1 VHSIGYTDRSDV
13 ARQIDVQVALVLNG
27 VAALRLDPDCR
38 PRHRSVGSHSIGLF
52 DQSVDTRKAV
62 ELRQIDCFLAV
73 ATDLHFGKAAQRLSL
88 AQSSV
93 SEAIRSLEQEV
104 GGQLL
109 VRTSRR
115 VQLTPLGEKFRLGV
129 EPAALVL
136 HATLDDCR
144 KTALGQANRLRIGFL
159 GGGLYELTLPFV
171 RHLRNKFH
179 IDVERVELSLL
190 DQFEAVAA
198 GKVDAAFC
206 RLPLSHDG
214 LVQCT
219 VLLEEKKKLVVP
231 AGHRLSDRDLIDP
244 EELAFETLPTLPDN
258 HQLGAWAAIHF
269 PDHTPS
275 GRPIARGPIVT
286 TIRECLAVVES
297 GEAVVI
303 VGARAEHYYSN
314 PRIKFI
320 DIGVPPV
327 GTALVRRRA
336 DRRRVIQDLEQCARD
351 VASGLA
357 ETVEH

>member
-1 VHSIGYTDRSDV
+1 MG
-13 ARQIDVQVALVLNG
+13 
-27 VAALRLDPDCR
+27 
-38 PRHRSVGSHSIGLF
+38 
-52 DQSVDTRKAV
+52 V
-62 ELRQIDCFLAV
+62 ELRQIDCFLAG
-73 ATDLHFGKAAQRLSL
+73 ASGLHFGKPAERLSL

-93 SEAIRSLEQEV
+93 SEAIRSLEHEV
-104 GGQLL
+104 GGQLF

-115 VQLTPLGEKFRLGV
+115 VQLTPLGAKLRLGL

-136 HATLDDCR
+136 RATLEDCR
-144 KTALGQANRLRIGFL
+144 KTAHGQANRLRIGFL

-171 RHLRNKFH
+171 RHLKSKFH
-179 IDVERVELSLL
+179 IDVEWVELSLL

-231 AGHRLSDRDLIDP
+231 AGHRLSDMELIDP
-244 EELAFETLPTLPDN
+244 EELALETLPTLPDN

-275 GRPIARGPIVT
+275 GRPIARGPVVT

-314 PRIKFI
+314 PRIRFI
-320 DIGVPPV
+320 EISIPPV
-327 GTALVRRRA
+327 ATGLVRRRA
-336 DRRRVIQDLEQCARD
+336 DRRRAIQDLEVCSRD
-351 VASGLA
+351 FAAGVVDTG
-357 ETVEH
+357 EHW